1 MKKFIALALTAILAI
16 SAFAAADFTP
26 AKAETETDLKTI
38 AELSYQATAEDA
50 KTDLADSYGSKNSG
64 YHFSSGAVSGS
75 ALLFASVS
83 GKGLETITN
92 EPDPDNPD
100 TTITNTP
107 FRKIEWSKAEYTI
120 GETTENVVPV
130 MTAGKKNLWG
140 ETPYFLIQFN
150 TKGYK
155 DIHFST
161 ELTGSSKGP
170 KNLKL
175 QYSADGISFT
185 DIENGSYAIP
195 KDPSTKIMKTAF
207 DLDLPNDAFTDK
219 DIVFLRIIATDNAT
233 INPDDPANDTGF
245 LGTSSGELAI
255 NNIKI
260 TGRVNNISEKPTP
273 TPANPNTSGTITDNP
288 AATTS
293 PLIIAPSV
301 TPKPSTK
308 KAKKQTFK
316 LNKKKLTLK
325 KGKTYKLKLICSP
338 KSLGKKLTWKSSKK
352 KVATVSKNGKVKALR
367 KGKTTITVKNKSG
380 KKATCKV
387 IVKKR

>member
-1 MKKFIALALTAILAI
+1 MKKLIALALAAILTI
-16 SAFAAADFTP
+16 SAFAATDFTK
-26 AKAETETDLKTI
+26 AKAEAGTGLETI
-38 AELSYQATAEDA
+38 AELSYQATEADA

-64 YHFSSGAVSGS
+64 YHFSTGAVSGS

-100 TTITNTP
+100 ATITNTP

-120 GETTENVVPV
+120 GETTGNVVPI
-130 MTAGKKNLWG
+130 MAAGKKNLWG
-140 ETPYFLIQFN
+140 ETPYFLIQFK
-150 TKGYK
+150 TTGYK
-155 DIHFST
+155 DIHFCT
-161 ELTGSSKGP
+161 ELSGSSKGP

-175 QYSADGISFT
+175 QYSSDGISFT
-185 DIENGSYAIP
+185 DIENGSYTIP

-207 DLDLPNDAFTDK
+207 DLDLPSDAFTDK
-219 DIVFLRIIATDNAT
+219 NMVFLRIIATDNAT

-245 LGTSSGELAI
+245 LGTSGGELAI

-260 TGRVNNISEKPTP
+260 TGRDKNASETPTP
-273 TPANPNTSGTITDNP
+273 TPANPTTSGTIIDNP
-288 AATTS
+288 VITTS
-293 PLIIAPSV
+293 PLIIAPSA
-301 TPKPSTK
+301 TPDSSKK
-308 KAKKQTFK
+308 KAKKQIFK

-352 KVATVSKNGKVKALR
+352 KVATVSKNGKVKALK